1 MVLGL
6 GFVYTLYILIL
17 LFKRIMLGIQ
27 LCMQSLQHV
36 KRKKCGKVEVYDSVS
51 NIKIDYSTIFY
62 RSKQEGISFIV
73 CPIIHYKVP

>member
-17 LFKRIMLGIQ
+17 VFKRICWLFN
-27 LCMQSLQHV
+27 LYVESSACT
-36 KRKKCGKVEVYDSVS
+36 KEKCGKVEVNDSVS

-62 RSKQEGISFIV
+62 RSKQRGISFIV